1 MPKYLM
7 ALDQGTTGSRCI
19 LFDTAGVPI
28 CSAAKE
34 YTQYFPHDGWVEH
47 DPQQIFDTQ
56 IEVAKEAMLRA
67 GASAADILAVG
78 ITNQRETV
86 IVWDK
91 ETGKPV
97 YRAIVWQC
105 RRTAD
110 FCAELKQS
118 GAEAM
123 IKDKTGL
130 VCDPY
135 FSASKIRW
143 ILQNVNGAAEK
154 ARDGRLL
161 CGTVDTWLM
170 WKLSGGKIFATD
182 CSNASRTM
190 LFNLRTLDWDD
201 ELLAL
206 FGVPRSMLPQVL
218 PSAGLFGYTAPEIFG
233 APIPIAGVAGDQQ
246 AAMFGQGCHTPGD
259 VKNTYG
265 TGGFLLMNIGGL
277 CVTPKNGLLTTIAWK
292 IGGEVTYA
300 CEGSVFVCGAAVQW
314 LRDGLGLIQTAA
326 ETEEIAASVENSGG
340 VYVVPA
346 FCGLGAPYWDPYAR
360 GVICGIT
367 RATER
372 AHIVRA
378 TLESMAYQTNDLLT
392 AIERECG
399 VKLTKLRADG
409 GAAANNFLLS
419 FQSDISGLPVL
430 RPKCIETTAL
440 GAALLA
446 GLGIGIYR
454 NLAET
459 QKNLAPDRVFQPTL
473 SATERETQLAGW
485 RTAVS
490 RATLGG
496 LS

>member
-1 MPKYLM
+1 MPNYIM

-34 YTQYFPHDGWVEH
+34 YMQYFPMDGWVEH
-47 DPQQIFDTQ
+47 DPQQIFYTQ
-56 IEVAKEAMLRA
+56 VEVAKEAMLRV
-67 GASAADILAVG
+67 GASAADIIAVG

-91 ETGKPV
+91 ETGDPI

-110 FCAELKQS
+110 YCAELKQI
-118 GAEAM
+118 GAETM
-123 IKDKTGL
+123 IKEKTGL

-143 ILQNVNGAAEK
+143 ILQNVDGAAQK
-154 ARDGRLL
+154 AESGGLL

-170 WKLSGGKIFATD
+170 WKLSGGKIFSTD
-182 CSNASRTM
+182 YSNASRTM
-190 LFNLRTLDWDD
+190 LFNIRTLDWDD
-201 ELLAL
+201 ELLEL
-206 FGVPRSMLPQVL
+206 FGIPRAMLPQVL
-218 PSAGLFGYTAPEIFG
+218 PSAGLFGYTAPEFFG
-233 APIPIAGVAGDQQ
+233 APLPIAGVAGDQQ

-277 CVTPKNGLLTTIAWK
+277 CVTPQNGLLTTIAWN

-314 LRDGLGLIQTAA
+314 LRDGLGLIKNAD
-326 ETEEIAASVENSGG
+326 ETEEIANSVRNSGG

-346 FCGLGAPYWDPYAR
+346 FCGLGAPYWNPYAR

-392 AIERECG
+392 TIEHECG

-419 FQSDISGLPVL
+419 FQSDISGLPVI
-430 RPKCIETTAL
+430 RPRCIETTAL

-446 GLGIGIYR
+446 GLGIGVYK
-454 NLAET
+454 NFSET
-459 QKNLAPDRVFQPTL
+459 QQNLAPDRVFLPTL
-473 SATERETQLAGW
+473 PPSEREIMLDGW
-485 RTAVS
+485 HTAVS
-490 RATLGG
+490 RATLC
-496 LS
+496 